1 MTGAATP
8 DHAEGAALP
17 LEAAQTASAVQPV
30 LQVNDLVVHFPA
42 AGAGRGAVVH
52 AVDGIS
58 FTVERG
64 RSFGIV
70 GESGSGKSTAALAVM
85 RLVPA
90 TAGAVMLDG
99 ADFLALSGRP
109 LRQARRH
116 IQMIFQDPFSSLD
129 PRRRAGDLIAEP
141 TRLLEGLPRRAA
153 AERVASLLAAV
164 GLPPDAASLFPHQ
177 FSGGQRQRICIAR
190 ALATQ
195 PELIVCDEAVS
206 ALDVAI
212 QAQIL
217 NLLKRLQAERG
228 LAYIFIS
235 HDLGVVQYVCD
246 DVAVMYLGQIVEQAP
261 ARVFFAQPQH
271 PYSWSLVSA
280 AVPAGAARD
289 ALRRRHLVRGEP
301 PSPIDLPPGC
311 RFAARCPFATERC
324 RMEEPALRAVAPG
337 HRAACHRIGEIEP
350 PVFDATTPVM
360 VQPCEAAC

>member
-1 MTGAATP
+1 MSQTP
-8 DHAEGAALP
+8 P
-17 LEAAQTASAVQPV
+17 VQPV
-30 LQVNDLVVHFPA
+30 LQVNDLVVHFPVVGA
-42 AGAGRGAVVH
+42 ARGSVVH
-52 AVDGIS
+52 ALDGVS

-64 RSFGIV
+64 RSFGLV

-99 ADFLALSGRP
+99 ADFLALRGKA

-129 PRRRAGDLIAEP
+129 PRRRAGELIAEP
-141 TRLLEGLPRRAA
+141 IRLLEGVSRRAA
-153 AERVASLLAAV
+153 AERVPPLLAAV
-164 GLPPDAASLFPHQ
+164 GLPADAASLFPHQ
-177 FSGGQRQRICIAR
+177 FSGGQRQRLCIAR
-190 ALATQ
+190 ALATE

-261 ARVFFAQPQH
+261 ADLFFSHPRH
-271 PYSWSLVSA
+271 PYSWSLISA

-311 RFAARCPFATERC
+311 RFAARCPFATDRC
-324 RMEEPALRAVAPG
+324 RREEPALHPIASG
-337 HRAACHRIGEIEP
+337 HFAACHRINEIEP
-350 PVFDATTPVM
+350 PSFGAVD
-360 VQPCEAAC
+360 